1 MCLCVCGD
9 VLPACQPR
17 TPAPPPAVTSARRA
31 LSVAAAAI
39 GSAAIGSAASTPS
52 APHHHGRAASPPS
65 ASVPSVWEIP
75 SDSDDS
81 LYAGLTPAEVAH
93 IRSMERTHTSAE
105 AARTGAS
112 ATHEDDDDDGDQS
125 SPLLLPRAM

>member
-1 MCLCVCGD
+1 MCGD
-9 VLPACQPR
+9 VLPVCQPR
-17 TPAPPPAVTSARRA
+17 TPAPPAPPPAVTSARRA
-31 LSVAAAAI
+31 LSVAA
-39 GSAAIGSAASTPS
+39 AAIGSAASTPS

-112 ATHEDDDDDGDQS
+112 ATHEDDDDDDQS

>member
-17 TPAPPPAVTSARRA
+17 TPAPPAPPPAVTSARRA
-31 LSVAAAAI
+31 LSVAA
-39 GSAAIGSAASTPS
+39 AAIGSAASTPS